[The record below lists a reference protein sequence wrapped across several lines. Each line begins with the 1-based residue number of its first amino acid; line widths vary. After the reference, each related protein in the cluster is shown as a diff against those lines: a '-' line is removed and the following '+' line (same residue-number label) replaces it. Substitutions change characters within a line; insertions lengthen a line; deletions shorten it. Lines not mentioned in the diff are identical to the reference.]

1 MEGEEIGQFENLVSE
16 NVKRMSGA
24 NNLIFN
30 EKVKSLIK
38 EGKQIAHFGFG
49 ESPFPVPDPF
59 VRALRDNAHSRSYLP
74 IQGTL
79 ELRRTLS
86 EFHSHYDGVRLD
98 PDNQIVGPGSKELIY
113 LTINAFNG
121 VVLLTSPT
129 WLTYEQQSNLAG
141 KVSIVLKTDK
151 NKGWKLTTQTILAGL
166 ETLPPSHRRG
176 YKLLILV
183 NPGNPSGTCYTAEEL
198 QEVSLCCRENKILVV
213 SDEIYARL
221 TFDGNHQTMVKFYP
235 EGTIL
240 VNGFSK
246 WASAGGWRL
255 GYAYFPPTLRSLFE
269 AVCSSA
275 SNTYSCA
282 PSPMQDAIAFALREN
297 KKEIDEYIQD
307 CSAILKFI
315 GGFCEIELESVGV
328 VGPKSGGGYYFMP
341 DFEVVRNGLA
351 KKGILTGDEMT
362 KLMLEE
368 AGVALMSNT
377 EFLRPS
383 NELSVRFCFVCFD
396 GTQALKSYKA
406 LKDKGIK
413 LDSSDEQ
420 GKKFLEENCQ
430 NLVQGMQRLKEWVRK
445 YS

>member
-1 MEGEEIGQFENLVSE
+1 MDSEKIGQFENLVSE

-129 WLTYEQQSNLAG
+129 WLTYEQQCNLAG
-141 KVSIVLKTDK
+141 KVPVVLKTDK
-151 NKGWKLTTQTILAGL
+151 NKGWKLTTQTILTGL

-221 TFDGNHQTMVKFYP
+221 TFDGNHQTMFYP

-282 PSPMQDAIAFALREN
+282 PSPMQDAIAF
-297 KKEIDEYIQD
+297 
-307 CSAILKFI
+307 
-315 GGFCEIELESVGV
+315 LESVGV

-413 LDSSDEQ
+413 LDFLRRTRKKIPG
-420 GKKFLEENCQ
+420 GKLSEFSPRNAET
-430 NLVQGMQRLKEWVRK
+430 QGMGSKV
-445 YS
+445 